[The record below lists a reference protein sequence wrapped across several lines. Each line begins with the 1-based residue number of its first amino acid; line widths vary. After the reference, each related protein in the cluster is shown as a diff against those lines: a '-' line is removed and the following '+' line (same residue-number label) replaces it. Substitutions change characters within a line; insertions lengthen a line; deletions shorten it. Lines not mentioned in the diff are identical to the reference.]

1 MGEGTDIE
9 TKCQPKWQDSH
20 RPVLA
25 VGSWFPSGEARQF
38 PDYKANSSVGH
49 LLPGREGLLEAGASA
64 QSRGEG
70 GHVRRPFG
78 AGGSRPAGPRMMAP
92 G

>member
-25 VGSWFPSGEARQF
+25 VGSWFPSGEA
-38 PDYKANSSVGH
+38 KGNSQTTKQTV
-49 LLPGREGLLEAGASA
+49 PWDIC
-64 QSRGEG
+64 SRAE
-70 GHVRRPFG
+70 R
-78 AGGSRPAGPRMMAP
+78 GSWRPAPQPRAEEKV
-92 G
+92 GT